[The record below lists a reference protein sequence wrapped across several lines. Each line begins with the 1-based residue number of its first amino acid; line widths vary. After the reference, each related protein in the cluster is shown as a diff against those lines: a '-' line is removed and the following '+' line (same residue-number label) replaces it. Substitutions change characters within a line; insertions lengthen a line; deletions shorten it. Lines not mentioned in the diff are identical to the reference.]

1 MGASSPNTGDTSH
14 STACAPRFSTCLV
27 ASHCLHSIGL
37 PLVLP
42 HVRVNE
48 LDNVGSNGSS
58 EYSRKS
64 GLGTALA
71 ITVEHRHQRTWR
83 RLQTRDRSQITHFL
97 KISDKTSYAVHLTIL
112 SHWRTLVLRGLTWI
126 QHHYRPPLIYS
137 PREGRERNDVL
148 RMLRVE
154 KRWVSWPTLL
164 KVLAVQFQR
173 SIPYHKG
180 FSQKWYVVSDDK
192 RRGQL

>member
-14 STACAPRFSTCLV
+14 STACAPRLSTCLV

-83 RLQTRDRSQITHFL
+83 RLQTRDRSQLTHFL

-112 SHWRTLVLRGLTWI
+112 SHWRTLVLRGLTRI
-126 QHHYRPPLIYS
+126 QHHYRPPPIYS
-137 PREGRERNDVL
+137 PREGLEKGMTYCACSVL
-148 RMLRVE
+148 KKMGI
-154 KRWVSWPTLL
+154 
-164 KVLAVQFQR
+164 LANAPQ
-173 SIPYHKG
+173 G
-180 FSQKWYVVSDDK
+180 FSSAVSAINSLPQGILAEMVRSKWW
-192 RRGQL
+192 